1 MPPTKRLFIVNSLT
15 LMEYEDQ
22 VDQLVAVNIAEKDL
36 SLSMLVYKQVVY
48 ELYLGREEHQH
59 GGTQVWVEYSF
70 YQHNHQKKEQ
80 ALDEKLVACLTV
92 KQFLEIL
99 KSY

>member
-15 LMEYEDQ
+15 LMEYGDQ
-22 VDQLVAVNIAEKDL
+22 VDQMVVINIAEKDL
-36 SLSMLVYKQVVY
+36 SSSMLAFKQLAREV
-48 ELYLGREEHQH
+48 YLGREEHQQ

-70 YQHNHQKKEQ
+70 FLHNHQKKEQ

-92 KQFLEIL
+92 KQYF
-99 KSY
+99 